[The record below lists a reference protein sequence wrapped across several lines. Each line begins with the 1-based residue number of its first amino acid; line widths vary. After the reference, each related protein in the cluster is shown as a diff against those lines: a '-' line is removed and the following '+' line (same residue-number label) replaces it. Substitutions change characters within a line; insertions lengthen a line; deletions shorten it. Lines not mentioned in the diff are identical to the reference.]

1 MKSNNHITTSQAPL
15 EHLLFCLRNEKVDC
29 VLLSSDQKVSLSF
42 IDGIN
47 KAILYQTTEF
57 QLNEAAIQELSS
69 SLNEQTNRN
78 GIWLSYLESRVLDV
92 LVGEKAVLL
101 IINKNGQLLTGL
113 KGVGYFVIH
122 LSELIQETFP
132 GIYQLAKELNLIA
145 IEQKESKALDFIQ
158 NRNYHSVKVIKRKG
172 QLDRVECEEKMPI
185 DKRVI
190 DIMRDAAF
198 QSISI
203 NQEDGKAVHINR
215 VVKQK
220 L

>member
-1 MKSNNHITTSQAPL
+1 MKSNDHVATNQAPL
-15 EHLLFCLRNEKVDC
+15 EQLLFCLRNKEVDC
-29 VLLSSDQKVSLSF
+29 VLLSSDQNVSLSF
-42 IDGIN
+42 INGIN
-47 KAILYQTTEF
+47 RAIQYQASEF
-57 QLNEAAIQELSS
+57 QLSEAAIQELSS
-69 SLNEQTNRN
+69 SLNQQTSKN
-78 GIWLSYLESRVLDV
+78 GIWLSYLERQVLDI
-92 LVGEKAVLL
+92 LVSEKTGLL
-101 IINKNGQLLTGL
+101 VFNKNGELLNEL
-113 KGVGYFVIH
+113 QGVGCFVIH
-122 LSELIQETFP
+122 LAELMKETFP

-145 IEQKESKALDFIQ
+145 IEPKELKALDFIH
-158 NRNYHSVKVIKRKG
+158 NKNYHSVKVIKRKG

>member
-1 MKSNNHITTSQAPL
+1 MKSSNHVTVNQAPL
-15 EHLLFCLRNEKVDC
+15 EQLLFCLRNKEVDC
-29 VLLSSDQKVSLSF
+29 VLLSSDQNASLSF
-42 IDGIN
+42 INGIN
-47 KAILYQTTEF
+47 RAIQYQASEF
-57 QLNEAAIQELSS
+57 QLSEAAIQELSS
-69 SLNEQTNRN
+69 SLNEQTSKN
-78 GIWLSYLESRVLDV
+78 GIWLSYLERQVLDI
-92 LVGEKAVLL
+92 LVSEKTVLL
-101 IINKNGQLLTGL
+101 VFNKNGKLLNEL
-113 KGVGYFVIH
+113 KGVGCFVIH
-122 LSELIQETFP
+122 LAELMKETFP
-132 GIYQLAKELNLIA
+132 GTYQLTKELNLIA
-145 IEQKESKALDFIQ
+145 IEPKELKALDFIH
-158 NRNYHSVKVIKRKG
+158 NKNYHSVKVIKRKG

>member
-1 MKSNNHITTSQAPL
+1 MKSNNHTETGQSPL
-15 EHLLFCLRNEKVDC
+15 EQLLFCLRNKKVDC
-29 VLLSSDQKVSLSF
+29 VLLSSDQNVSLSF

-47 KAILYQTTEF
+47 KAILFQATEF
-57 QLNEAAIQELSS
+57 QLNQAAINKLSL
-69 SLNEQTNRN
+69 SLNELTNIN
-78 GIWLSYLESRVLDV
+78 VVSTSFLEAYVLDI
-92 LVGEKAVLL
+92 LVNEKVTL
-101 IINKNGQLLTGL
+101 IIFNKNGEIIKGL
-113 KGVGYFVIH
+113 QGLGCFVIN
-122 LSELIQETFP
+122 LSQLIQETFP

-145 IEQKESKALDFIQ
+145 IEPKESKALDFIH
-158 NRNYHSVKVIKRKG
+158 NKNYHSVKVIKRKG
-172 QLDRVECEEKMPI
+172 QLDRVECEEKIPTQ
-185 DKRVI
+185 KRVI

>member
-1 MKSNNHITTSQAPL
+1 MKSNNHVATNQAPL
-15 EHLLFCLRNEKVDC
+15 EQLLFCLRNKEVDC
-29 VLLSSDQKVSLSF
+29 VLLSSDQNVSLSF

-47 KAILYQTTEF
+47 RAIQYQASEF
-57 QLNEAAIQELSS
+57 QLSEAAIQELSS
-69 SLNEQTNRN
+69 SLNEKTNKN

-92 LVGEKAVLL
+92 LVNEKSEL
-101 IINKNGQLLTGL
+101 IIFNKNGELITGL
-113 KGVGYFVIH
+113 QGVGYFVVH
-122 LSELIQETFP
+122 LAELIKEAFP
-132 GIYQLAKELNLIA
+132 GIHSLAKELNLIA
-145 IEQKESKALDFIQ
+145 VEQKELKALDFIQ
-158 NRNYHSVKVIKRKG
+158 DKNYHSVKVIKRKG

>member
-1 MKSNNHITTSQAPL
+1 MKSNNHVATNQAPL
-15 EHLLFCLRNEKVDC
+15 EQLLFCLRNKEVDC
-29 VLLSSDQKVSLSF
+29 VLLSSDQKVNLSF
-42 IDGIN
+42 INGIN
-47 KAILYQTTEF
+47 KAIQYQATDF
-57 QLNEAAIQELSS
+57 QLCEAAIQELTS

-92 LVGEKAVLL
+92 LVSEKAVLL
-101 IINKNGQLLTGL
+101 VFNKNGELLNEL
-113 KGVGYFVIH
+113 QGVGCFVIH
-122 LSELIQETFP
+122 LAELMKETFP
-132 GIYQLAKELNLIA
+132 GIYQLAKELDLLA
-145 IEQKESKALDFIQ
+145 IEQKEARALDFIQ
-158 NRNYHSVKVIKRKG
+158 NKNYHSVKVIKRKG
-172 QLDRVECEEKMPI
+172 ELDRVECEEKMPI

-203 NQEDGKAVHINR
+203 NQENGKAVHINR

>member
-1 MKSNNHITTSQAPL
+1 M
-15 EHLLFCLRNEKVDC
+15 
-29 VLLSSDQKVSLSF
+29 
-42 IDGIN
+42 
-47 KAILYQTTEF
+47 
-57 QLNEAAIQELSS
+57 
-69 SLNEQTNRN
+69 
-78 GIWLSYLESRVLDV
+78 
-92 LVGEKAVLL
+92 
-101 IINKNGQLLTGL
+101 
-113 KGVGYFVIH
+113 
-122 LSELIQETFP
+122 
-132 GIYQLAKELNLIA
+132 NLIA
-145 IEQKESKALDFIQ
+145 VEQKESKALDIIQ
-158 NRNYHSVKVIKRKG
+158 NKNYRSVKVIKRKG

>member
-1 MKSNNHITTSQAPL
+1 MKSNNHITASQAPL
-15 EHLLFCLRNEKVDC
+15 EQLLFCLRNEKVDC
-29 VLLSSDQKVSLSF
+29 VLLSSDQNVSLSF
-42 IDGIN
+42 IEGIN
-47 KAILYQTTEF
+47 EAILYQATQF

-113 KGVGYFVIH
+113 KGIGYFVIH

-145 IEQKESKALDFIQ
+145 IEPKESKALDFIH
-158 NRNYHSVKVIKRKG
+158 NKNYHSVKVIKRKG

-215 VVKQK
+215 IVKQK

>member
-1 MKSNNHITTSQAPL
+1 MKSNNHIVTGQSPL
-15 EHLLFCLRNEKVDC
+15 EQLLFCLRNKKVDC
-29 VLLSSDQKVSLSF
+29 VLLSSDQNVSLSF

-47 KAILYQTTEF
+47 EVILFQASDFNLNQTAV
-57 QLNEAAIQELSS
+57 QKLSS

-92 LVGEKAVLL
+92 LVSEKSIL
-101 IINKNGQLLTGL
+101 ITFDKSGKLIESLHGIGC
-113 KGVGYFVIH
+113 FVIH
-122 LSELIQETFP
+122 LAELIKEAFP
-132 GIYQLAKELNLIA
+132 GIYHWAKELNLIA

-158 NRNYHSVKVIKRKG
+158 NKNYHSVKVIKRKG

>member
-1 MKSNNHITTSQAPL
+1 MAVARVAFYSAKLIKM
-15 EHLLFCLRNEKVDC
+15 LFLGAGKM
-29 VLLSSDQKVSLSF
+29 
-42 IDGIN
+42 
-47 KAILYQTTEF
+47 
-57 QLNEAAIQELSS
+57 
-69 SLNEQTNRN
+69 
-78 GIWLSYLESRVLDV
+78 
-92 LVGEKAVLL
+92 
-101 IINKNGQLLTGL
+101 LTGL
-113 KGVGYFVIH
+113 KGIGYFVIH

-132 GIYQLAKELNLIA
+132 RIYQLAKELNLIA
-145 IEQKESKALDFIQ
+145 IEPKESKALDFIH
-158 NRNYHSVKVIKRKG
+158 NKNYHSVKVIKRKG
-172 QLDRVECEEKMPI
+172 QLDRVECEEKIPI

>member
-1 MKSNNHITTSQAPL
+1 MKSSNHVTANQAPL
-15 EHLLFCLRNEKVDC
+15 EQLLFCLRNKEVDC
-29 VLLSSDQKVSLSF
+29 VLLSSDQNASLSF
-42 IDGIN
+42 INGIN
-47 KAILYQTTEF
+47 RAIQYQASEF
-57 QLNEAAIQELSS
+57 QLSEAAIQELSS
-69 SLNEQTNRN
+69 SLNEQTSKN
-78 GIWLSYLESRVLDV
+78 GIWLSYLERQVLDI
-92 LVGEKAVLL
+92 LVSEKTVLL
-101 IINKNGQLLTGL
+101 VFNKNGKLLNEL
-113 KGVGYFVIH
+113 KGVGCFVIH
-122 LSELIQETFP
+122 LAELMKETFP

-145 IEQKESKALDFIQ
+145 IEPKESKALDFIH
-158 NRNYHSVKVIKRKG
+158 NKNYHSVKVIKRKG

>member
-1 MKSNNHITTSQAPL
+1 MKSNNHITKSQAPL
-15 EHLLFCLRNEKVDC
+15 EQLLFCLRNKEVDC

-47 KAILYQTTEF
+47 EAILFQASEF
-57 QLNEAAIQELSS
+57 QLNEAAKKELLSA
-69 SLNEQTNRN
+69 LNKKTYRN
-78 GIWLSYLESRVLDV
+78 GVSISFLESRVLDV
-92 LVGEKAVLL
+92 LVSEKPTLITFNKSGEL
-101 IINKNGQLLTGL
+101 IESLQ
-113 KGVGYFVIH
+113 GVGCFVIH
-122 LSELIQETFP
+122 FAELIKEAFP

-145 IEQKESKALDFIQ
+145 IEPKESKALDFIH
-158 NRNYHSVKVIKRKG
+158 NKNYHSVKVIKRKG
-172 QLDRVECEEKMPI
+172 ELDRVECEEKMPI

>member
-1 MKSNNHITTSQAPL
+1 MKSNISITANQAPL
-15 EHLLFCLRNEKVDC
+15 EQLLFCLRNKEVAC
-29 VLLSSDQKVSLSF
+29 VLLSSDQNASLSF
-42 IDGIN
+42 INGIN
-47 KAILYQTTEF
+47 RAIQYQASEF
-57 QLNEAAIQELSS
+57 QLSEAAIQELSS
-69 SLNEQTNRN
+69 SLNEQTNKN
-78 GIWLSYLESRVLDV
+78 GIWLSYLERQVLDI
-92 LVGEKAVLL
+92 LVSEKTVLL
-101 IINKNGQLLTGL
+101 VFNKNGKLLNEL
-113 KGVGYFVIH
+113 KGVGCFVIH
-122 LSELIQETFP
+122 LAELMKETFP

-145 IEQKESKALDFIQ
+145 IEPKESKALDFIH
-158 NRNYHSVKVIKRKG
+158 NKNYHSVKVIKRKG
-172 QLDRVECEEKMPI
+172 ELDRVECEEKMPI

>member
-1 MKSNNHITTSQAPL
+1 MESNNHIVNDQSPL
-15 EHLLFCLRNEKVDC
+15 GQLLFCLRNKEVDC
-29 VLLSSDQKVSLSF
+29 VLLYSDQNVSLSF

-47 KAILYQTTEF
+47 KAIQFQASEF
-57 QLNEAAIQELSS
+57 QLSEAAVQELSS
-69 SLNEQTNRN
+69 SLNEQTNKN
-78 GIWLSYLESRVLDV
+78 GIWLSYLERQVLDI
-92 LVGEKAVLL
+92 LVSEKTVLL
-101 IINKNGQLLTGL
+101 VFNKNGELLNEL
-113 KGVGYFVIH
+113 KGVGCFVIH
-122 LSELIQETFP
+122 LAELIKEAFP
-132 GIYQLAKELNLIA
+132 GIHSLAKELNLIA

-158 NRNYHSVKVIKRKG
+158 NKNYHSVKIIKRKG

-185 DKRVI
+185 NKRVI

>member
-1 MKSNNHITTSQAPL
+1 MKSNNQMIFNQSPL
-15 EHLLFCLRNEKVDC
+15 EQLLFCLRNKEVDC
-29 VLLSSDQKVSLSF
+29 VLLSSDKNVSLSL
-42 IDGIN
+42 IN
-47 KAILYQTTEF
+47 GVHQAILFQATEF
-57 QLNEAAIQELSS
+57 QLNQAAMQELSS
-69 SLNEQTNRN
+69 SLNEQTSKN

-92 LVGEKAVLL
+92 LVSEKAVLL
-101 IINKNGQLLTGL
+101 VFNKNGELLNEL
-113 KGVGYFVIH
+113 QGVGCFVIH
-122 LSELIQETFP
+122 LAELMKEVFP

-145 IEQKESKALDFIQ
+145 IEPKESKALNFIH
-158 NRNYHSVKVIKRKG
+158 NKNYHSVKIIKRKG

-185 DKRVI
+185 NKRVI

>member
-1 MKSNNHITTSQAPL
+1 MKSSNHVIANQAPL
-15 EHLLFCLRNEKVDC
+15 EQLLFCLRNKEVDC
-29 VLLSSDQKVSLSF
+29 VLLSSDQNASLSF
-42 IDGIN
+42 INGIN
-47 KAILYQTTEF
+47 RAIQYQASEF
-57 QLNEAAIQELSS
+57 QLSEAAIQELSS
-69 SLNEQTNRN
+69 SLNEQTNKN
-78 GIWLSYLESRVLDV
+78 GIWLSYLERQVLDI
-92 LVGEKAVLL
+92 LVSEKTVLL
-101 IINKNGQLLTGL
+101 VFNKNGELLNEL
-113 KGVGYFVIH
+113 KGVGCFVIH
-122 LSELIQETFP
+122 LAELIKEAFP
-132 GIYQLAKELNLIA
+132 GIYHLAKELNLIA
-145 IEQKESKALDFIQ
+145 LEQKESKALDFIQ
-158 NRNYHSVKVIKRKG
+158 NKNYHSVKIIKRKG